1 MGMPLFDITEVI
13 PSIQRLREI
22 ARKYNLPIMYTRL
35 SFASDYSDCFDSP
48 LATGLKALKGFIR
61 GTWDVDIVDE
71 LSPAANE
78 IVMDKARS
86 TAFWK
91 TRLEEKMAEHGMK

>member
-1 MGMPLFDITEVI
+1 MGLPLSDMIDVI

-22 ARKYNLPIMYTRL
+22 ARKYNLPIVYTRL

-48 LATGLKALKGFIR
+48 LATSLKELKGFIR

-78 IVMDKARS
+78 IVMDKTRS

-91 TRLEEKMAEHGMK
+91 TQLEKLAEHGVK